1 MAAMFTPKIASK
13 HEKDDLLNFQLSD
26 TNVSIANAL
35 RRTIMSDIRSVVFHT
50 FPYTENQC
58 TIETN
63 TTRFNNEI
71 IKHRLSCV
79 PIHITDLTIPLENY
93 LLVLKKKNESDVV
106 QYVTTEDFQIK
117 DVKTDKFLSKGDR
130 DAIFPKNAVTGHFI
144 EFLRL
149 RPKLASNLDGEEI
162 SLTAKFS
169 ISTAKEN
176 SAYNQTSTCLYK
188 NTLDAVKANDVWMS
202 KEKELKASGMKSDD
216 IAFEK
221 KNWFL
226 LDANRIFVSNSFD
239 FTIKTIGIFD
249 NTTLVKTAC
258 DVLMNTLTAL
268 RQAVETG
275 NQTLVSIKETTTTI
289 ENCYD
294 VVLHKH
300 DYTEGKVIEY
310 FLYSMHYQ
318 GDKMLSYCGFN
329 KEHPHDTYSII
340 RVGFKNPT
348 DTGVVGQLVS
358 DAIGRAIDSFAEI
371 KDNF

>member
-1 MAAMFTPKIASK
+1 MTAMFTPKIASK
-13 HEKDDLLNFQLSD
+13 RETDDILNFQLSE

-50 FPYTENQC
+50 FPYAENQC

-93 LLVLKKKNESDVV
+93 LLVLKKKNESGVV
-106 QYVTTEDFQIK
+106 EYVTSEDFQIK
-117 DVKTDKFLSKGDR
+117 DVKTGKFLSKGDR
-130 DAIFPKNAVTGHFI
+130 DAIFPKNALTGDFI

-149 RPKLASNLDGEEI
+149 RPKLASNLAGEEI

-188 NTLDAVKANDVWMS
+188 NTLDAVKANDVWVV

-226 LDANRIFVSNSFD
+226 LDANRIFVPNSFD
-239 FTIKTIGIFD
+239 FSIKSIGIFD

-275 NQTLVSIKETTTTI
+275 NQSLVSIKETTTTI

-329 KEHPHDTYSII
+329 KEHPHDSHSIV
-340 RVGFKNPT
+340 RLGFKNPT
-348 DTGVVGQLVS
+348 DTGVVSQLVS
-358 DAIGRAIDSFAEI
+358 DAIGKCIDSFAEI

>member
-1 MAAMFTPKIASK
+1 MSTPKILSK
-13 HEKDDLLNFQLSD
+13 RENDDILTFQVTD
-26 TNVSIANAL
+26 TNVSIVNAL

-50 FPYTENQC
+50 FPYEENQC
-58 TIETN
+58 TIEKN

-79 PIHITDLTIPLENY
+79 PIHITDLSIPLENY
-93 LLVLKKKNESDVV
+93 LLVLKKKNESGVV
-106 QYVTTEDFQIK
+106 EYVTTEDFQIK
-117 DVKTDKFLSKGDR
+117 DIKTDKFLSKGDR
-130 DAIFPKNAVTGHFI
+130 DAIFPKNEMTGHYL

-162 SLTAKFS
+162 SLTSKFS

-188 NTLDAVKANDVWMS
+188 NTLDAVRANDVWVE

-226 LDANRIFVSNSFD
+226 LEANRIFVPNSFD
-239 FTIKTIGIFD
+239 FSIKTVGIYE
-249 NTTLVKTAC
+249 NTALVKMAC
-258 DVLMNTLTAL
+258 DVLMNTFTAL
-268 RQAVETG
+268 RQAIETS
-275 NQTLVSIKETTTTI
+275 NQSLVSIKETTTTI

-294 VVLHKH
+294 VTLHGY

-310 FLYSMHYQ
+310 FLYSNHYL

-329 KEHPHDTYSII
+329 KEHPHDNHSII
-340 RVGFKNPT
+340 RLGFKNAT
-348 DTGVVGQLVS
+348 DVGVVGQLVS
-358 DAIGRAIDSFAEI
+358 DALTRSIDVFGEI

>member
-1 MAAMFTPKIASK
+1 MSTMSPPKIASK
-13 HEKDDLLNFQLSD
+13 RENDDILNFQLSH

-35 RRTIMSDIRSVVFHT
+35 RRTLMSNIPSVVFHT

-58 TIETN
+58 TIEKN

-93 LLVLKKKNESDVV
+93 LLVLKKKNESGVV
-106 QYVTTEDFQIK
+106 EYVTSEDFQIK
-117 DVKTDKFLSKGDR
+117 DIKTGKFLSKGDR
-130 DAIFPKNAVTGHFI
+130 DAIFPSNPITGHFL

-149 RPKLASNLDGEEI
+149 RPKLASNLEGEEI
-162 SLTAKFS
+162 SLTSKFS

-188 NTLDAVKANDVWMS
+188 NTLDAVKANDVWSS
-202 KEKELKASGMKSDD
+202 KEKELKASGMKSEE

-221 KNWFL
+221 KNWYL
-226 LDANRIFVSNSFD
+226 LDANRLFVPDSFEFVVKSVGIYENS
-239 FTIKTIGIFD
+239 TLIKM
-249 NTTLVKTAC
+249 AC
-258 DVLMNTLTAL
+258 DVLMNTFTSL
-268 RQAVETG
+268 RQAIETS
-275 NQTLVSIKETTTTI
+275 NQALVSIRDTTSTI

-294 VVLHKH
+294 VILQNH

-310 FLYSMHYQ
+310 FLYMTHYQ

-329 KEHPHDTYSII
+329 KEHPHDNHSII
-340 RVGFKNPT
+340 RLGFKNPT
-348 DTGVVGQLVS
+348 DTGVVGQIVG
-358 DAIGRAIDSFAEI
+358 DAITKSIEVFAEI

>member
-1 MAAMFTPKIASK
+1 MATMFTPKIASK
-13 HEKDDLLNFQLSD
+13 RESDGILKFQITD
-26 TNVSIANAL
+26 TNVSIVNAL
-35 RRTIMSDIRSVVFHT
+35 RRTLISDIPSVVFHT

-58 TIETN
+58 TIEVN

-79 PIHITDLTIPLENY
+79 PIHITDLTIPLKNY
-93 LLVLKKKNESDVV
+93 LLVLKKKNEGGVV
-106 QYVTTEDFQIK
+106 EYVTSEDFQIK

-130 DAIFPKNAVTGHFI
+130 DAIFPKNAITGDFL

-162 SLTAKFS
+162 SLTSKFS

-176 SAYNQTSTCLYK
+176 AAYNQTSTCLYK
-188 NTLDAVKANDVWMS
+188 NTLDAVRANDVWTE
-202 KEKELKASGMKSDD
+202 KEKELKADGMKSDD

-226 LDANRIFVSNSFD
+226 LEAYRIFTPNSFD
-239 FTIKTIGIFD
+239 FNIKTVGIYE
-249 NTTLVKTAC
+249 NTALVKMAC
-258 DVLMNTLTAL
+258 DVLMNTFTSL
-268 RQAVETG
+268 RQGIETG
-275 NQTLVSIKETTTTI
+275 NQSIVSIKESTTTI

-294 VVLHKH
+294 VILQNH

-329 KEHPHDTYSII
+329 KEHPHDNHSII
-340 RVGFKNPT
+340 RLGFKNPT
-348 DTGVVGQLVS
+348 DSGVVGQLVNE
-358 DAIGRAIDSFAEI
+358 AISKGIDSFAEI
-371 KDNF
+371 RDNF